1 MTKHSQIVGGST
13 ASRLINCPGSF
24 KATQALPPSSDQS
37 SVYAEEGSFAHAVM
51 EYILRQR
58 QLEAGNY
65 AHGVG
70 MSEYA
75 EACVGK
81 EFYEEGK
88 FPRTTM
94 TREHLEEMIWP
105 AIDALEDLELHYGGG
120 FRVMEIELR
129 VQFPGLPGAFGTC
142 DMVLVSDTHAI
153 VGDWKF
159 GQGVPVKALYTY
171 DVSTPHGTA
180 VEEELN
186 AQLMYYLTGAL
197 HTKHRLFTRRKL
209 VIAILQPRTDEP
221 LTHTE
226 VYRQDIKNFR
236 EDLENAVVTAIER
249 DPPLKKGEWCR
260 WCPAKI
266 NCHLWTGPI
275 MGLAEA
281 IGETVARPSPTDH
294 LVPIA
299 TAYGQYLARAKAFVD
314 VLAPYTK
321 EVNDQLHAYL
331 EDGGVVPGWRLKDK
345 SKNRQ
350 WIDET
355 VVEAELRALGF
366 VGDQIWQKKLQTFT
380 SVDKTA
386 KKLNV
391 DIPTALRVAPPST
404 ETTIC
409 PTNDPAPVVDR
420 RLAREEFST
429 ALKKLA

>member
-51 EYILRQR
+51 EEVLKQR
-58 QLEAGNY
+58 QGAERDGAGAVPFGEY
-65 AHGVG
+65 VT
-70 MSEYA
+70 MSEFA
-75 EACVGK
+75 EACIGK
-81 EFYEEGK
+81 EFFEEGK

-94 TREHLEEMIWP
+94 TREHLEGMIWP
-105 AIDALEDLELHYGGG
+105 AIDALEDLEHIYGGG

-142 DMVLVSDTHAI
+142 DMVLTSDTHTI

-159 GQGVPVKALYTY
+159 GQGVPVKALYQY
-171 DVSTPHGTA
+171 DDG
-180 VEEELN
+180 EELN

-197 HTKHRLFTRRKL
+197 HTKHRLFTRRKM

-350 WIDET
+350 WIDDA
-355 VVEAELRALGF
+355 VVAPQLRELGF
-366 VGDQIWQKKLQTFT
+366 KEEEIWQKKLQTFT

-391 DIPTALRVAPPST
+391 DIPAALRVAPPST